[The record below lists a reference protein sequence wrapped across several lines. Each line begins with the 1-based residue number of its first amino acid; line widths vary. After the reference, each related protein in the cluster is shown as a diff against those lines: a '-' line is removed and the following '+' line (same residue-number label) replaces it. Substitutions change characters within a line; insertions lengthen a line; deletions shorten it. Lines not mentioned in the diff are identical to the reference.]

1 MRVIAG
7 LAKGLTIKT
16 PRGRDTRPMDGRC
29 RQALFN
35 ILFSRLHEARTLD
48 LYAGS
53 GSLGLEALSRG
64 VASCIFVEKNGRT
77 AAIIQDNLER
87 SNLEGGEV
95 MSQPS
100 ALAVRSLAMR
110 GGEFDLVFFDP
121 PFPVAHT
128 PEGREV
134 LMRELE
140 VVAGMLADTGMIIWR
155 LERRNFF
162 EEELPDTLQ
171 LSDRRQYGRSL
182 MVFITRRVK
191 VDDER
196 ETAL

>member
-7 LAKGLTIKT
+7 LAKGLTLKT
-16 PRGRDTRPMDGRC
+16 PNGRDTRPMDGRC

-35 ILFSRLHEARTLD
+35 ILISRLAEARTLD

-64 VASCIFVEKNGRT
+64 AASCVFVEKNGRT

-100 ALAVRSLAMR
+100 SLAVRSLSMR
-110 GGEFDLVFFDP
+110 DGEFDLVFFDP
-121 PFPVAHT
+121 PFPMSHT

-134 LMRELE
+134 LMRELA
-140 VVAGMLADTGMIIWR
+140 VVAEMLAETGMIVWR

-162 EEELPDTLQ
+162 EEELPETLQ

-182 MVFITRRVK
+182 MVFVTRCVK
-191 VDDER
+191 VDDQR
-196 ETAL
+196 ETVL